1 MANSNRLTK
10 SYLADLTSNPE
21 LLHKE
26 GFSSLIRYLEANAP
40 LSPKVGYSLSPK
52 QDFARF
58 GQQPLLHFYPAAF
71 YNAKFSK
78 EVGEYKLTNS
88 YFGMLGIN
96 GPLPT
101 HLTEHAI
108 ERSYKSNDHTFSHF
122 LDIFN
127 HRFISLFYRAWAD
140 AEPSVSHDRP
150 KDDKFISRLCSISGN
165 SIESD
170 KGSST
175 KQINQYLSGLLS
187 HKNHS
192 AKVLIQALSQYL
204 KVKVDIEEFVGKW
217 LEISQDEQLKL
228 GHMNSTLGL
237 TTLGSRI
244 YQRMY
249 NFDILIGPIS
259 FSTYS
264 KFLVDRNKI
273 NEIIRLTRQIVGN
286 EYDFAIRIYL
296 DSNQTKP
303 SRLGSSML
311 GQTSWC
317 QNINAHLEQNKP
329 VLSYI
334 IEC

>member
-21 LLHKE
+21 LLHRE
-26 GFSSLIRYLEANAP
+26 GFASLIRYLEANAP
-40 LSPKVGYSLSPK
+40 LSPKVGYSSSPK

-58 GQQPLLHFYPAAF
+58 GQQPLLHFFPAAF
-71 YNAKFSK
+71 YDVKLSK
-78 EVGEYKLTNS
+78 EIGEYKITNS

-108 ERSYKSNDHTFSHF
+108 ERSYKSKDHTFSHF
-122 LDIFN
+122 LDLFN

-165 SIESD
+165 SVISNEDNSP
-170 KGSST
+170 
-175 KQINQYLSGLLS
+175 KQINQFLSGLLS
-187 HKNHS
+187 HKNKS

-204 KVKVDIEEFVGKW
+204 KMNVDIEEFVGKW
-217 LEISQDEQLKL
+217 LTISHDEQLAL
-228 GHMNSTLGL
+228 GHMNSKLGQS
-237 TTLGSRI
+237 TLGSRI
-244 YQRMY
+244 FQRMY
-249 NFDILIGPIS
+249 NFDILIGPIP
-259 FSTYS
+259 FSTYNQILTD
-264 KFLVDRNKI
+264 KLKI

-286 EYDFAIRIYL
+286 EYDFSIKICL
-296 DSNQTKP
+296 DSYQTKP

-311 GQTSWC
+311 GRTSWC
-317 QNINAHLEQNKP
+317 QSEDAHLDQNKP
-329 VLSYI
+329 VLSYT

>member
-1 MANSNRLTK
+1 MANSNRLTQ
-10 SYLADLTSNPE
+10 SYLADLASNPD

-52 QDFARF
+52 QDVARF

-71 YNAKFSK
+71 YDAKYSNIT
-78 EVGEYKLTNS
+78 GEYKLTNS

-150 KDDKFISRLCSISGN
+150 KDDQFIPRLCSISGN
-165 SIESD
+165 SVES
-170 KGSST
+170 SEATST
-175 KQINQYLSGLLS
+175 TQINQYISGLLS
-187 HKNHS
+187 HKNQS

-204 KVKVDIEEFVGKW
+204 KVTVNTKEFVGKW
-217 LEISQDEQLKL
+217 LEISPDEQFKL
-228 GHMNSTLGL
+228 GRMNSTLGQA
-237 TTLGSRI
+237 TLGSRI

-249 NFDILIGPIS
+249 NFEILIGPIS
-259 FSTYS
+259 FSEYS
-264 KFLVDRNKI
+264 QFIVDGTKI
-273 NEIIRLTRQIVGN
+273 SEIIRLTRQIVGN
-286 EYDFAIRIYL
+286 EYDFSIKIYL

-303 SRLGSSML
+303 SILGSSKL

-317 QNINAHLEQNKP
+317 QSKKAHLKQSNP
-329 VLSYI
+329 VLSHT